1 MNAVAAPHLLDV
13 TLQHCEQFA
22 QLPLAFGGVVRAF
35 DAVMYMRVDQFFRE
49 RFQPAPG
56 GDDLREDFRAVAIFV
71 QHPLDGTELAGDFAH
86 ADDGGAAF
94 LLGMLMTVFLV
105 HAGRLRASGSF
116 VKNALANMGYG
127 GMLLTL

>member
-1 MNAVAAPHLLDV
+1 MDQLFRQR
-13 TLQHCEQFA
+13 LQPSA
-22 QLPLAFGGVVRAF
+22 
-35 DAVMYMRVDQFFRE
+35 
-49 RFQPAPG
+49 G
-56 GDDLREDFRAVAIFV
+56 GDDLREDFRADAILV
-71 QHPLDGTELAGDFAH
+71 QHPLDGTKLAGDLAH
-86 ADDGGAAF
+86 ADNRGAAF